1 MITNSGVQ
9 MSPGCG
15 RAPIAEDIAIG
26 MCRITRYAGSIWCP
40 LAAHSILV
48 AEYAWLD
55 KGTDEAW
62 AWGLLH
68 DAHETVTGEI
78 TRHWKPKE
86 MSLFE
91 RELDSVIFEAFN
103 LDVDRYRKEGL
114 GDRSEPGFVKVADEK
129 ALCIESLSLG
139 LKNWPEYYRRQEGRD
154 IPTLTAMENQAG
166 VRILE
171 AWRSPAMVED
181 GSPQS
186 RRLGE
191 ALVAIRQ
198 GMLDRARSIISMS
211 SFLPQMR

>member
-1 MITNSGVQ
+1 LITNSGIQ
-9 MSPGCG
+9 IYPGCG
-15 RAPIAEDIAIG
+15 RAPTPEDIAVG
-26 MCRITRYAGSIWCP
+26 MCRITRYAGAIWCP

-68 DAHETVTGEI
+68 DAHETITGEV

-86 MSLFE
+86 MSLLE
-91 RELDSVIFEAFN
+91 RELDGVMFKAFG

-114 GDRSEPGFVKVADEK
+114 GTRSDPGFVKGADEK
-129 ALCIESLSLG
+129 ALCIESLTLG
-139 LKNWPEYYRRQEGRD
+139 LKNWPEYYRKQEGRD
-154 IPTLTAMENQAG
+154 IPALTPMERQTG
-166 VRILE
+166 ERILA

-191 ALVAIRQ
+191 AFAAVKT
-198 GMLDRARSIISMS
+198 GMLDRARATIAMS
-211 SFLPQMR
+211 SSFAPMR